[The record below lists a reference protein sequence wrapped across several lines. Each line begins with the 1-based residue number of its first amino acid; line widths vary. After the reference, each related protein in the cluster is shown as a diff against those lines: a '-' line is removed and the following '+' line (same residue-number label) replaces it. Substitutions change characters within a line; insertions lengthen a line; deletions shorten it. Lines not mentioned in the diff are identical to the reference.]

1 MFGIVSTISALEI
14 VLKGDDSTWKRI
26 IESTNRLYV
35 HKDKLIE
42 NEVLALLSQAG
53 RIVFDERIKGF
64 PSKEL
69 FEVYSGCAFISDSI
83 DEKQA
88 SEIQNRYGVIC
99 QSITSLDTSI
109 LTQIDP
115 DHFELL
121 SDERGYGW
129 KRVCE
134 GLTNPRIPS
143 NCIIVND
150 RNIFANDKPKENKTP
165 GLDNLERILDCLL
178 PPSFSGDFAGDTPL
192 PYHVLVNC
200 ELGTLN
206 GEYNSFATRI
216 NKIKRTLNRP
226 YSIEIEFIALNR
238 GNDFFDETH
247 NRRIYSNYY
256 TISCDHKLAAFSGNT
271 SRCSQSLDVLKL
283 FSKIEKA
290 KSDQPVK
297 GHDSFL
303 NKLNTSVKYWMDYTS
318 IHSYE
323 FSQNGD
329 SRHVIH
335 HIKNR
340 LIAPQK

>member
-1 MFGIVSTISALEI
+1 MFGIVSTISILERVI
-14 VLKGDDSTWKRI
+14 AIDSTWRAI
-26 IESTNRLYV
+26 VESSGRLYV
-35 HKDKLIE
+35 YKDKPIE
-42 NEVLALLSQAG
+42 NPVLTLLSQAG
-53 RIVFDERIKGF
+53 KVLIDEQIKEF
-64 PSKEL
+64 PKKDL
-69 FEVYSGCAFISDSI
+69 FEKYSGCAFIMDI
-83 DEKQA
+83 DEKDA
-88 SEIQNRYGVIC
+88 NSIQTSYGVIC
-99 QSITSLDTSI
+99 QSVNSLDGSV

-121 SDERGYGW
+121 SKDKGYGW
-129 KRVCE
+129 SRVCE

-143 NCIIVND
+143 NCIIIND
-150 RNIFANDKPKENKTP
+150 RNIFANDKPKEGSTP
-165 GLDNLERILDCLL
+165 GLDNLERILDSLL
-178 PPSFSGDFAGDTPL
+178 PLSFSERLTEDEAL

-200 ELGTLN
+200 EFKTLSD
-206 GEYNSFATRI
+206 EYSSFATKI
-216 NKIKRTLNRP
+216 NKIKRNLHRP
-226 YSIEIEFIALNR
+226 YLIDIEFIALKR
-238 GNDFFDETH
+238 DNDFFEETH

-256 TISCDHKLAAFSGNT
+256 TISCDHKLAAFSGST

-303 NKLNTSVKYWMDYTS
+303 RKLNESVKYWMDISS
-318 IHSYE
+318 INSYE

-340 LIAPQK
+340 LIAPKG

>member
-1 MFGIVSTISALEI
+1 MFGIVSTISALEK
-14 VLKGDDSTWKRI
+14 VLVKDPTWKTI
-26 IESTNRLYV
+26 VESSGRLFV
-35 HKDKLIE
+35 HKDKPIE
-42 NEVLALLSQAG
+42 NLILTLLSQAG
-53 RIVFDERIKGF
+53 KILIDEQIKEF
-64 PSKEL
+64 PQKAL
-69 FEVYSGCAFISDSI
+69 FEKYSGCAFIMDSI
-83 DEKQA
+83 DEKEA
-88 SEIQNRYGVIC
+88 SFIQTSYGVIC
-99 QSITSLDTSI
+99 QSVDSLDSSV

-115 DHFELL
+115 DHFELI
-121 SDERGYGW
+121 SKDKGYGW
-129 KRVCE
+129 RRVCE

-143 NCIIVND
+143 NCIIIND
-150 RNIFANDKPKENKTP
+150 RNIFANDKPKENNTP
-165 GLDNLERILDCLL
+165 GLDNLERILDSLL
-178 PPSFSGDFAGDTPL
+178 PLNFSERVEGDDAL

-200 ELGTLN
+200 EFGTLN
-206 GEYNSFATRI
+206 DEYNSFATRI
-216 NKIKRTLNRP
+216 NKIKRALNRP
-226 YSIEIEFIALNR
+226 YPIDIEFIALKR

-283 FSKIEKA
+283 FSKIEKT

-303 NKLNTSVKYWMDYTS
+303 RKLNESVKYWMEFS
-318 IHSYE
+318 NINSYE

-340 LIAPQK
+340 LIAPQR